1 MAVASPVEDV
11 KTVSSISTTLLN
23 ILTLKLTT
31 FHFIYLFY
39 LQEVK
44 SSRDEQS
51 KDTGTE
57 RRNNDFQ
64 KLKSEFAQTH
74 ESVSFYCLMEYFRE
88 MSLRDDHQGV
98 V

>member
-1 MAVASPVEDV
+1 MEVPSPVGDV
-11 KTVSSISTTLLN
+11 KTVSSIGTIVLN
-23 ILTLKLTT
+23 ILTLKLT

-39 LQEVK
+39 FQEVK

-51 KDTGTE
+51 KDKGTE
-57 RRNNDFQ
+57 RLDNEFQ

-74 ESVSFYCLMEYFRE
+74 ESVSFYCLMEFFRE
-88 MSLRDDHQGV
+88 MSMRDDHQGV

>member
-57 RRNNDFQ
+57 RLNNEFQ

>member
-11 KTVSSISTTLLN
+11 KIVSSISTTLLN

-57 RRNNDFQ
+57 RLNNDFQ